1 MEEDISCKG
10 KEKKSGL
17 AILMS
22 DKINFKIKMV
32 TGDKDRYY
40 IMIKGSTQEDIKIVN
55 IYAPN
60 IGVPQHIRQLLT
72 ALRRN

>member
-1 MEEDISCKG
+1 MEEDFSCKG